1 MRGEARNTSHEQEQK
16 SPPTTLA
23 STLLEKKKRGEITL
37 ILKDSIVT
45 QWISRLKDR

>member
-23 STLLEKKKRGEITL
+23 STLLEKKKRREITL
-37 ILKDSIVT
+37 ILQDSIVT

>member
-1 MRGEARNTSHEQEQK
+1 MRGEARNASHEQEQK

-23 STLLEKKKRGEITL
+23 SILLEKKRREITL
-37 ILKDSIVT
+37 ILQDSIVT